1 VGERGGVTRLS
12 VIQDETWA
20 ACVAH
25 FETLAVDVVR
35 ESIDDAHVRQHVLA
49 LMARRFREAR
59 RSCINE
65 KPGDTVRISP
75 A

>member
-1 VGERGGVTRLS
+1 VTRLS

-49 LMARRFREAR
+49 LMGRRFREAR
-59 RSCINE
+59 RSCIDE
-65 KPGDTVRISP
+65 KPAESRKLHGRDFGG
-75 A
+75 AA